1 MIVINNLKMP
11 KSCLDCPLA
20 FGDDCC
26 ITENWISDFSKR
38 LEDCPLIEFKNCSS
52 IENEK
57 IRFLLNRI
65 RGILD
70 CNIGEDRI
78 FYAKRIID
86 EYLEKE
92 LENES

>member
-1 MIVINNLKMP
+1 MIVINNFKMP
-11 KSCLDCPLA
+11 KSCLYCPLA

-26 ITENWISDFSKR
+26 ITENWIRDFSKR

-52 IENEK
+52 IENEES
-57 IRFLLNRI
+57 RFLLKKI

-78 FYAKRIID
+78 FHAKRIID
-86 EYLEKE
+86 AFLKE
-92 LENES
+92 RENES